1 MLYVVS
7 AAVIL
12 IIVLFL
18 YEYRIKSPDTV
29 VLYEKND
36 VIYMRSGRY
45 YPRHFSLALP
55 KTTYTITPLIEA
67 TAKGNLDIKVKLSV
81 TVAANTKN
89 LPALIKIGG
98 WNTSAVI
105 KAAKELELI
114 LEGKVKSFTEN
125 FGIEQ
130 LSSDKINNDLN
141 ISAKDSGEKLGL
153 EIVSLVVQSF
163 EPADKKI
170 SEALKQQESAR
181 IAEQTE
187 TLNQKARLASAKIKI
202 SADEEIAKMESELE
216 LKKLQIKNNEL
227 IKEAELAQKRTEEEL
242 KRKHM
247 QLEYE
252 SKELELL
259 KNYPELLI
267 LTPQA
272 ARLAEAS
279 QSLKNA
285 RTVVNLSQQDLGQVP
300 ELIGIFQNF
309 LKNNLK
315 TDNNATVKSNNL

>member
-1 MLYVVS
+1 MLYVVLGIM
-7 AAVIL
+7 AIIL
-12 IIVLFL
+12 GIFL
-18 YEYRIKSPDTV
+18 YEYRLKRPDTV
-29 VLYEKND
+29 VLYEKKD
-36 VIYMRSGRY
+36 TIKIRTSRY

-55 KTTYTITPLIEA
+55 KTTYTLTPLIEA
-67 TAKGNLDIKVKLSV
+67 TAKGNLDIKVKLSI
-81 TVAANTKN
+81 TVSANLNN

-98 WNTSAVI
+98 WNTNAVA

-114 LEGKVKSFTEN
+114 LEGKVKAFTEN
-125 FGIEQ
+125 FGIEE
-130 LSSDKINNDLN
+130 LSSEKINNNLN
-141 ISAKDSGEKLGL
+141 ESTKESAEKLGL
-153 EIVSLVVQSF
+153 EIVSIVVQSF

-187 TLNQKARLASAKIKI
+187 TLNQKARLASVKIKI
-202 SADEEIAKMESELE
+202 STDEEIAKMESELE
-216 LKKLQIKNNEL
+216 LKKLTLKNEEL
-227 IKEAELAQKRTEEEL
+227 LKEAELAQKRTEEEL
-242 KRKHM
+242 KRKQM

-300 ELIGIFQNF
+300 ELINMFQNF

-315 TDNNATVKSNNL
+315 TENNNTGKTN

>member
-1 MLYVVS
+1 MIYVVS
-7 AAVIL
+7 AVVIVIFVIL
-12 IIVLFL
+12 LF
-18 YEYRIKSPDTV
+18 EYRIKNPDTV
-29 VLYEKND
+29 ILYEKND
-36 VIYMRSGRY
+36 NIKMRTGRY

-55 KTTYTITPLIEA
+55 KTTYTLTPLIEA

-81 TVAANTKN
+81 TVAANINN

-98 WNTSAVI
+98 WNANAIS

-125 FGIEQ
+125 FGIEE
-130 LSSDKINNDLN
+130 LSSEKINANLN
-141 ISAKDSGEKLGL
+141 INTKDSGEKLGL
-153 EIVSLVVQSF
+153 EIISLIVQSY
-163 EPADKKI
+163 EPSDKKI

-187 TLNQKARLASAKIKI
+187 TLNQKARLASVKIKI

-216 LKKLQIKNNEL
+216 LKKLQLKNEEL
-227 IKEAELAQKRTEEEL
+227 LKEATIAQKRTEEEL
-242 KRKHM
+242 KRKQL

-285 RTVVNLSQQDLGQVP
+285 RTVVNLSQQELAQVP
-300 ELIGIFQNF
+300 ELIGMFQNF

-315 TDNNATVKSNNL
+315 PSGNSDNKSNQ

>member
-1 MLYVVS
+1 MFYVVS
-7 AAVIL
+7 AAVL
-12 IIVLFL
+12 VIVVIFL

-36 VIYMRSGRY
+36 NIKMRSGRY

-55 KTTYTITPLIEA
+55 KTTYTLNPLIEA

-81 TVAANTKN
+81 TVAANIKN

-98 WNTSAVI
+98 WNTNAVS

-114 LEGKVKSFTEN
+114 LEGKVKAYTEN
-125 FGIEQ
+125 YGIEE
-130 LSSDKINNDLN
+130 LSSEKINTNLN
-141 ISAKDSGEKLGL
+141 LNTKDSGEKLGL
-153 EIVSLVVQSF
+153 EIVSLVIQSF
-163 EPADKKI
+163 EPSDKKI

-187 TLNQKARLASAKIKI
+187 TLNQKARLASVKIKI

-216 LKKLQIKNNEL
+216 LKKLKLKNDEL
-227 IKEAELAQKRTEEEL
+227 LKEAELAQKRTEEEL
-242 KRKHM
+242 KRKQM

-300 ELIGIFQNF
+300 ELIGMFQNF

-315 TDNNATVKSNNL
+315 TDSNTTGKSN